1 MSLRGHE
8 VGGASRPAPRA
19 PHCPLTTGA
28 PRSRGSRQPGAL
40 LPGPGRVGHSAFG
53 KLLGGRLQE
62 RAEGPWGK
70 LPPCACASKS
80 VLHEPTRPR
89 NRPSP
94 GAHGVSRPW
103 RVTPQTHPRAAECL
117 CPRARPTKH
126 VCRTEWGRPLFR
138 KAQAGKRS
146 GPLRASG
153 LCREDSALPHEVATG
168 DVHTSGP
175 GHVPTSLT
183 RGHGNLKK

>member
-1 MSLRGHE
+1 MGGPPARPRGLPTARSRQGRPAPEVLASLGLFSPARDAWATRPSGSFLGGGCRSGQRGHGE
-8 VGGASRPAPRA
+8 NSRPAPVLLTRCCMNPPA
-19 PHCPLTTGA
+19 PGT
-28 PRSRGSRQPGAL
+28 AL
-40 LPGPGRVGHSAFG
+40 P
-53 KLLGGRLQE
+53 
-62 RAEGPWGK
+62 
-70 LPPCACASKS
+70 
-80 VLHEPTRPR
+80 
-89 NRPSP
+89 P

-103 RVTPQTHPRAAECL
+103 CVTPQTHPRAAECL
-117 CPRARPTKH
+117 CPHARPTKH